1 MTCGV
6 SLLGLEVPQKCQS
19 IILLYMFK
27 KEKKKGFKED
37 SDGCTSGRCVLFA
50 LFKESGE
57 SIVGSP

>member
-27 KEKKKGFKED
+27 KEKKKEK
-37 SDGCTSGRCVLFA
+37 VLRKTQMGA
-50 LFKESGE
+50 HQ
-57 SIVGSP
+57 VGVSYLHYLRNPVNR